1 MRKKH
6 TNVKHVLVIG
16 AGYVG
21 LSYAC
26 MLAQK
31 NKVNINEID
40 KEKIRKLKKY
50 ENPYHEKSLGSFLSK
65 YKNNISINS
74 DGLDIEYDLIL
85 LCLPT
90 NYDEHTNYFNT
101 KSLEQE
107 LEKLSNKNVKATVI
121 IKSTVPVGFTRKA
134 INKYKDLKI
143 IFSPEFLKE
152 GTALEDALNP
162 SRIIC
167 GGDETHC
174 QMFLDCLTSCQKN
187 KCQIFAMSTDEA
199 ESVKLF
205 SNTYLAMR
213 VAFFNELDTYCLKR
227 NISTNSIIKGVS
239 SDPRIG
245 DYYNNPSFGYGGYC
259 LPKDTKQL
267 LSNFE
272 DIPQNLI
279 SSIVQTNFTRKK
291 FISDLVL
298 SKGKNNIGIY
308 RLLMK
313 NGSDNFR
320 DSSILGIME
329 DLIKS
334 GKKLTIFEP
343 NIEETSFY
351 GCVVENDFFK
361 FSQAS
366 DLIIANRLDDRLNP
380 VKKKVFT
387 RDIFNRD

>member
-1 MRKKH
+1 MK
-6 TNVKHVLVIG
+6 NILIVG

-31 NKVNINEID
+31 NKVNIKEID
-40 KEKIRKLKKY
+40 KEKIKILKNY
-50 ENPYHEKSLGSFLSK
+50 ENPYYEKSLGSFLTK

-74 DGLDIEYDLIL
+74 DVLDIKYDLIL

-152 GTALEDALNP
+152 GTSLEDAMNP

-167 GGDETHC
+167 GGDETHS
-174 QMFLDCLTSCQKN
+174 QRFIDCVTSCQKK
-187 KCQIFAMSTDEA
+187 KCQIFIMSTDEA

-213 VAFFNELDTYCLKR
+213 VAFFN
-227 NISTNSIIKGVS
+227 
-239 SDPRIG
+239 
-245 DYYNNPSFGYGGYC
+245 
-259 LPKDTKQL
+259 
-267 LSNFE
+267 
-272 DIPQNLI
+272 
-279 SSIVQTNFTRKK
+279 
-291 FISDLVL
+291 
-298 SKGKNNIGIY
+298 
-308 RLLMK
+308 
-313 NGSDNFR
+313 
-320 DSSILGIME
+320 
-329 DLIKS
+329 
-334 GKKLTIFEP
+334 
-343 NIEETSFY
+343 
-351 GCVVENDFFK
+351 
-361 FSQAS
+361 
-366 DLIIANRLDDRLNP
+366 
-380 VKKKVFT
+380 
-387 RDIFNRD
+387 